1 MNRILSPLL
10 VLLLLI
16 TGGYTLM
23 AQDEHFSQ
31 FYALPIHM
39 NPALTGAYDGT
50 YRATMVYRDQWNNT
64 LESPYKTFAAGGD
77 TRLDMRIRKRK
88 TKDKIGIGLFFVSD
102 KVAEFQSNNNQI
114 STYFA
119 YHKRLGKKNPS
130 YLGAGIKVGVIQ
142 HNINYDN
149 LTFEDQ
155 FDQIDQYS
163 NPTSE
168 VLPPNNFGTMDA
180 SIGINYYVQMP
191 KSAYYIGAAYHHFNK
206 PSYSYYS
213 RLNEPNPSID
223 ISHTL
228 EPKIVAH
235 VGIDKQLKYAL
246 ALQPRL
252 VYQKQ
257 GEHNQVDLGS
267 NVEYTFKSR
276 ESAFI
281 LGLWLSSVNDLDGF
295 KMETITPLIGIRQ
308 KRFIVGLS
316 YDVGLTDV
324 NNKVFRTNS
333 LELSIRFSGE
343 VAQDGAFCPT
353 F

>member
-1 MNRILSPLL
+1 MNSTLSRL
-10 VLLLLI
+10 LLLLI
-16 TGGYTLM
+16 IVGCGYTLK

-31 FYALPIHM
+31 FYAMPIHM

-64 LESPYKTFAAGGD
+64 LESAYKTFAAGGD
-77 TRLDMRIRKRK
+77 TRLNMKIRKRK
-88 TKDKIGIGLFFVSD
+88 TEDKIGIGLFFVSD
-102 KVAEFQSNNNQI
+102 KVAEFQSNTNQI
-114 STYFA
+114 SSYFA

-130 YLGAGIKVGVIQ
+130 YLAAGIKMGVIQ

-168 VLPPNNFGTMDA
+168 ILPPNNYGTLDA
-180 SIGINYYVQMP
+180 SIGVNYYVQLP
-191 KSAYYIGAAYHHFNK
+191 KSTFYIGGAYHHFNK
-206 PSYSYYS
+206 PSYSYFS
-213 RLNEPNPSID
+213 RLNQPNPSID
-223 ISHTL
+223 ISQTL
-228 EPKIVAH
+228 LPKTVFHASM
-235 VGIDKQLKYAL
+235 DRQLKYAL
-246 ALQPRL
+246 AIQPRV

-257 GEHNQVDLGS
+257 GEHNQVDIGS
-267 NVEYTFKSR
+267 NMEYTFKSR

-295 KMETITPLIGIRQ
+295 RMESITPLVGIRQ
-308 KRFIVGLS
+308 KKFIIGLS

-324 NNKVFRTNS
+324 NNSVFRNNS

-343 VAQDGAFCPT
+343 VEQDGAFCPT